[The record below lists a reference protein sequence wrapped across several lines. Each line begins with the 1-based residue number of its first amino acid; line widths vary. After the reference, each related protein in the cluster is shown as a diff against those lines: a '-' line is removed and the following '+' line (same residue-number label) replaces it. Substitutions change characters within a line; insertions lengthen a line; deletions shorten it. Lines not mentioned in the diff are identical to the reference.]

1 MVLFIVVESFVG
13 SLAWSSSSVV
23 CSAALIVVDAVDS
36 CVDDFSMLFVL
47 PSGGFDFLLLLN
59 HCNECCVTRAVVVVV
74 MLTGYL
80 PKMQSKHFYKADN
93 DDWNR
98 QLFRQDS
105 PSNSFNW
112 SA

>member
-1 MVLFIVVESFVG
+1 MYILGFG
-13 SLAWSSSSVV
+13 
-23 CSAALIVVDAVDS
+23 S
-36 CVDDFSMLFVL
+36 CVCISGPLHVFLGVEWFEVGAELGFEIGLMLV
-47 PSGGFDFLLLLN
+47 
-59 HCNECCVTRAVVVVV
+59 CNECCVTRAVVVVV

-80 PKMQSKHFYKADN
+80 PEMQSKHFYKADN

-98 QLFRQDS
+98 QLFCQDS